1 MKNRWRNWSQILTS
15 KEAALEWLRV
25 NAQPDVMFMD
35 IQLSDGVSFD
45 ILKNTLDLS
54 CHFTTAYDEYALK
67 AFKANGIDY
76 LLKPVQDSELK
87 VPL

>member
-1 MKNRWRNWSQILTS
+1 MKAVIIEDEIIIATVLKNKIEKIDGGIEILEILTS

-54 CHFTTAYDEYALK
+54 CHFHDCL
-67 AFKANGIDY
+67 
-76 LLKPVQDSELK
+76 
-87 VPL
+87 